1 MEYPRSP
8 VSHSLGTLYGY
19 MTRTE
24 KAKGMN
30 HLLKSV
36 NDAPVPSDAKTLLIQ
51 NGNVTFRVMTGIL
64 RNCQFSYQIFD
75 NMPKHI
81 NFLFSMDRY
90 HDGSIKHIGR
100 EQHGS
105 SEKFDHLIGGQ
116 QIGKTSS

>member
-1 MEYPRSP
+1 
-8 VSHSLGTLYGY
+8 

-24 KAKGMN
+24 KTKGMS

-51 NGNVTFRVMTGIL
+51 DGNATFRVMTDIPSNFQL
-64 RNCQFSYQIFD
+64 ISYQIFD
-75 NMPKHI
+75 NMPKHV
-81 NFLFSMDRY
+81 NFLLSTDRY
-90 HDGSIKHIGR
+90 HDGSIKDIGR

-116 QIGKTSS
+116 LNTRLADWKYFS